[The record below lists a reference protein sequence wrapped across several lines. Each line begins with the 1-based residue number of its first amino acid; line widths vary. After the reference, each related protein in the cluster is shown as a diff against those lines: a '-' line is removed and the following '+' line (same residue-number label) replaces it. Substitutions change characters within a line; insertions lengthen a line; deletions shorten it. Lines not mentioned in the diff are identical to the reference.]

1 MEKEIFINELINV
14 KLNEIKRK
22 KIKKLKKWTMFL
34 K

>member
-22 KIKKLKKWTMFL
+22 KIKKLQKWTMFL